1 MRLTQARS
9 RPLPDVRALGAAV
22 PIVLILAVGAVA
34 RTWQLAQNEFGR
46 QYYAA
51 AVRSMMESWHSF
63 FFNSFDPAGFVSLD
77 KPPVAIWLQV
87 ASAKLLGF
95 SGHSILLAQVVA
107 GLAAILLLYLIVQRT
122 FGRTAAISAAL
133 VLAVTPVSVA
143 VDRSNNTES
152 CLIVVLL
159 AATWLAM
166 RAAETGRLAP
176 YCGAMAALGVGF
188 NVKMGAALVLT
199 PVFAL
204 AFSLAWRSAPLTWH
218 LRRQAIAGV
227 VLIVVSLSWVT
238 AFDLTPAGTR
248 PFAGSTQQNS
258 MLELALK
265 HNGTARFLKPVA
277 PQHLGSPAPPQAAP
291 TDQSQATDP
300 VAVLNPVLYDD
311 SPTGISRLF
320 RPRAATQVAWL
331 LPVALAGLALA
342 WLVPAGAGSI
352 TQRRI
357 SAGIWTGWLLLYWF
371 VLSFAGGPVHTYY
384 IAILGPP
391 LAAFCGIA
399 VAELWSRWMAGTLA
413 RWVVPALVIGAIAW
427 QSHLFFWQDGAIR
440 DVWLRGAWLAAIAAA
455 LAGAGLLAFAR
466 SRAAPIRYAAASGL
480 AALLVLP
487 SITAASVVLVRPN
500 VAAPIAD
507 MAALLNPPDRRRE
520 TLRRARQDAARKKLT
535 NFLAANR
542 GTATYLLAVPNANVA
557 APLILAT
564 GQPVMAMGGYLG
576 NDPILT
582 PQSLERLVASGRLR
596 YVMIGG
602 FTLAPGSTALA
613 PIETW
618 VRAHGRLVD
627 PLVWGIY
634 RQRKGAPY
642 HIRSATAG
650 SRCRRRSFTTS
661 AAVDVDY
668 ASLIAVV
675 SASACSTP
683 PMRPSSAS

>member
-1 MRLTQARS
+1 MQLTVERAAWR
-9 RPLPDVRALGAAV
+9 LPDVTAMRAAL
-22 PIVLILAVGAVA
+22 PITLILAIGAVA

-51 AVRSMMESWHSF
+51 AVRGMMESWHSV

-77 KPPVAIWLQV
+77 KPPVAIWLQAV
-87 ASAKLLGF
+87 FAKLLGF

-107 GLAAILLLYLIVQRT
+107 GLVAILLLYLIVQRT
-122 FGRTAAISAAL
+122 LGRTAAIWAAL
-133 VLAVTPVSVA
+133 ALAVTPVSIA

-152 CLIVVLL
+152 CLILVLL

-166 RAAETGRLAP
+166 RAAETGRLSV

-188 NVKMGAALVLT
+188 NVKMGAALVLA

-204 AFSLAWRSAPLTWH
+204 AFSLAWRSAPLAWH
-218 LRRQAIAGV
+218 VGRQAIAGV
-227 VLIVVSLSWVT
+227 VLIVVSLAWVT
-238 AFDLTPAGTR
+238 AFDLTPASER
-248 PFAGSTQQNS
+248 PYAGSTRHNS

-265 HNGTARFLKPVA
+265 HNGTARFLKPA
-277 PQHLGSPAPPQAAP
+277 AKEPSPAPAASPEDTQA
-291 TDQSQATDP
+291 SDP

-311 SPTGISRLF
+311 SPTGLFRLF

-342 WLVPAGAGSI
+342 WLVPAGCGSI
-352 TQRRI
+352 AQCQI
-357 SAGIWTGWLLLYWF
+357 GAGIWTGWLAFYWL

-384 IAILGPP
+384 IAVLAPP
-391 LAAFCGIA
+391 LAVFFGIA
-399 VAELWSRWMAGTLA
+399 VAELWSRWQAGTLA
-413 RWVVPALVIGAIAW
+413 RWIVPALVLLTIAW

-440 DVWLRGAWLAAIAAA
+440 DGWLRGAWLASIAAA
-455 LAGAGLLAFAR
+455 LAGAGLLAL
-466 SRAAPIRYAAASGL
+466 SRPRTTYVRGAVATGL

-487 SITAASVVLVRPN
+487 SLTAASVVLVRPN

-507 MAALLNPPDRRRE
+507 MAALLNPPDWHRE
-520 TLRRARQDAARKKLT
+520 TLRRARQDAARTKLI
-535 NFLAANR
+535 NFLTANR
-542 GTATYLLAVPNANVA
+542 GSATYLLAVPNANVA

-576 NDPILT
+576 DDPILT
-582 PQSLERLVASGRLR
+582 PGSLERLVADGKLR

-613 PIETW
+613 PIEAW

-634 RQRKGAPY
+634 RARKGAPY
-642 HIRSATAG
+642 NIPLGGRWVAVPAPELYDL
-650 SRCRRRSFTTS
+650 
-661 AAVDVDY
+661 AA
-668 ASLIAVV
+668 
-675 SASACSTP
+675 
-683 PMRPSSAS
+683 R